1 MLFLAIYTYGGEAER
16 GRKIRHWIGCDSWP
30 MSSVR
35 IASAFLWA
43 WQTASTVANITRSG
57 VCLRFNSTDAH
68 ANTYIQYYFVH
79 EIKNLMLGGLRR

>member
-1 MLFLAIYTYGGEAER
+1 MAETER

-43 WQTASTVANITRSG
+43 WQTASTVASITCASNSG

-79 EIKNLMLGGLRR
+79 ESKNLMLGGLRR